1 MKLGY
6 KERKRFMALAKENI
20 ETRTILKIR
29 VCVYLNMFRWSK
41 KYLGEM
47 GWRLAGKEEE
57 VMKMRSLKK

>member
-1 MKLGY
+1 
-6 KERKRFMALAKENI
+6 MALAKENI